1 MNVITLKL
9 PDDLNTALN
18 EVSRKRGLSK
28 SAVVREA
35 LQQSLLAQGV
45 LAGAAERW
53 LAQWQGSL
61 KLPIAAMPGGVDAG
75 ADDRLAHLLAKH
87 VR

>member
-9 PDDLNTALN
+9 PDNLNAALH

-35 LQQSLLAQGV
+35 LERSLLAE
-45 LAGAAERW
+45 GATASTAERW
-53 LAQWQGSL
+53 VEQWQGSL
-61 KLPIAAMPGGVDAG
+61 KLVPPDAG
-75 ADDRLAHLLAKH
+75 SAVDQRLAYLVAKH

>member
-9 PDDLNTALN
+9 PDDLNAALI

-35 LQQSLLAQGV
+35 LEQSLLAQGAV
-45 LAGAAERW
+45 AGAAERW
-53 LAQWQGSL
+53 VAQWQGSL
-61 KLPIAAMPGGVDAG
+61 KLPRASDVEAADP
-75 ADDRLAHLLAKH
+75 RLAHLLAKH